1 MKKKVISVLVA
12 ILIIAC
18 SALAVLAKQDKKKQ
32 TASFINS
39 LKSAR
44 IHRAEFYLGQQVAH
58 LKFEPAVRDAIS
70 SSS

>member
-18 SALAVLAKQDKKKQ
+18 SALAALAQQDKKKP

-39 LKSAR
+39 LKSPR
-44 IHRAEFYLGQQVAH
+44 IIELNFIWDSKSPILTLNPPFVMPSAPPV
-58 LKFEPAVRDAIS
+58 
-70 SSS
+70 